1 MHKQIERYRDKCQ
14 HQPKKKLN
22 QIFTWYTIACTMLGK
37 WNLNFEMCLSEYL
50 LKIFPVILVTHRE
63 LSKTIALKFPL
74 PKINI
79 YISRGYYGIWTT
91 VDAQ

>member
-1 MHKQIERYRDKCQ
+1 
-14 HQPKKKLN
+14 
-22 QIFTWYTIACTMLGK
+22 
-37 WNLNFEMCLSEYL
+37 MCLSEYL
-50 LKIFPVILVTHRE
+50 LKIFSVILVTHRE

-79 YISRGYYGIWTT
+79 YISRGYYGVWTT